1 MLDKGLPA
9 TSVQRP
15 DLSGMCSIAGLLVE
29 AAKVCHWSSD
39 RPHAGALTHIN
50 TLRTPRPYTRALPA
64 LQGNARMLDV
74 IRWDS
79 DLIRRYDLAG
89 PRYTSY
95 PTAVQFGTQTGAF
108 DLLHALRDSRKAHRP
123 LSLYVHIPFCANI
136 CYYCA
141 CNKVITKDRSRA
153 QAYLQRLGNE
163 IEMLGCHLAPDQVV
177 EQLHLG
183 GGTPTF
189 LNHDELRQ
197 LMTRLRA
204 NFHLLDDDS
213 GDYGIEIDPREAD
226 WSSMGLLRELGFN
239 RVSLGVQDLDPAVQ
253 RAVNRLQSLE
263 QTRAIVE
270 AARTLQFRSV
280 NIDLIYGLPLQTPQG
295 FARTVD
301 EIIALQPD
309 RLSVFNY
316 AHLPERFMPQRRIE
330 QHDLPAP
337 EQKLHM
343 LQGTIEQLTL
353 AGYRYIGM
361 DHFALPDDEL
371 AIAQEEGTL
380 QRNFQG
386 YTTHGHCDLLGL
398 GVSAISQIGDL
409 YCQNSS
415 DLNDYQTLLAS
426 DQLATKRGLVCHEDD
441 RIRQAVIQQLIC
453 HFELDFSQIEAAF
466 MIEFRGYFSEAWP
479 RLVEMHHDGLIVLD
493 DRGIRV
499 LPAGRLLV
507 RAVCMLFDRYLSPQ
521 TLQRFSR
528 VI

>member
-1 MLDKGLPA
+1 MLDA
-9 TSVQRP
+9 
-15 DLSGMCSIAGLLVE
+15 
-29 AAKVCHWSSD
+29 
-39 RPHAGALTHIN
+39 
-50 TLRTPRPYTRALPA
+50 
-64 LQGNARMLDV
+64 
-74 IRWDS
+74 IRWDT

-95 PTAVQFGTQTGAF
+95 PTAVQFNSQVGAF
-108 DLLHALRDSRKAHRP
+108 DLLHALRDSRKAQRP

-153 QAYLQRLGNE
+153 LPYLQRLE
-163 IEMLGCHLAPDQVV
+163 QEMQLIACHLAPSQRV
-177 EQLHLG
+177 EQLHFG

-197 LMTRLRA
+197 LMALLRKHF
-204 NFHLLDDDS
+204 NLLEDDS

-226 WSSMGLLRELGFN
+226 WSTMGLLRELGFN
-239 RVSLGVQDLDPAVQ
+239 RVSIGLQDLDPAVQ

-263 QTRAIVE
+263 ETRAVIE
-270 AARTLQFRSV
+270 AARTLQFRSI
-280 NIDLIYGLPLQTPQG
+280 NIDLIYGLPKQTPEH
-295 FARTVD
+295 FARTV
-301 EIIALQPD
+301 EEVISLQPD

-316 AHLPERFMPQRRIE
+316 AHLPERFMPQRRINGSE
-330 QHDLPAP
+330 LPAP
-337 EQKLHM
+337 AEKLEM
-343 LQGTIEQLTL
+343 LQRTIEQLTA

-371 AIAQEEGTL
+371 AIAQEESTL

-386 YTTHGHCDLLGL
+386 YTTHGHCDLIGL

-415 DLNDYQTLLAS
+415 DITHYQNALAGA
-426 DQLATKRGLVCHEDD
+426 QLATSRGLVCNADD
-441 RIRQAVIQQLIC
+441 RLRREVIQQLIC
-453 HFELDFSQIEAAF
+453 NFSLKFEDIEQAF
-466 MIEFRGYFSEAWP
+466 NIDFRGYFNELWP
-479 RLVEMHHDGLIVLD
+479 DLQEMDDDGLIQLSPEA
-493 DRGIRV
+493 ITV

-507 RAVCMLFDRYLSPQ
+507 RSVCMIFDAYLGQ
-521 TLQRFSR
+521 QNRQRFSR

>member
-1 MLDKGLPA
+1 MLDA
-9 TSVQRP
+9 
-15 DLSGMCSIAGLLVE
+15 
-29 AAKVCHWSSD
+29 
-39 RPHAGALTHIN
+39 
-50 TLRTPRPYTRALPA
+50 
-64 LQGNARMLDV
+64 

-95 PTAVQFGTQTGAF
+95 PTAVQFHTQVGGF
-108 DLLHALRDSRKAHRP
+108 DLLQALRESRKALRP

-141 CNKVITKDRSRA
+141 CNKVITKDRGRA
-153 QAYLQRLGNE
+153 QGYLQRLEQE
-163 IEMLGCHLAPDQVV
+163 IQMLACHLAPGQRV
-177 EQLHLG
+177 EQLHFG

-189 LNHDELRQ
+189 LSHDELRQ
-197 LMTRLRA
+197 LMAHLRRH
-204 NFHLLDDDS
+204 FSLLDDDS

-226 WSSMGLLRELGFN
+226 WSTMGLLRQLGFN

-263 QTRAIVE
+263 ETRAIVE

-280 NIDLIYGLPLQTPQG
+280 NIDLIYGLPRQTREG
-295 FARTVD
+295 FARTVE
-301 EIIALQPD
+301 EIINLQPD

-330 QHDLPAP
+330 SADLPAP
-337 EQKLHM
+337 QAKLEM
-343 LQGTIEQLTL
+343 LENTIEQLTK

-371 AIAQEEGTL
+371 AVAQEELTL

-386 YTTHGHCDLLGL
+386 YTTHGHCDLIGL

-415 DLNDYQTLLAS
+415 DLADYQALLSS
-426 DQLATKRGLVCHEDD
+426 DQLATRRGLLCMEDD
-441 RIRQAVIQQLIC
+441 RIRRAVIQQLIC
-453 HFELDFSQIEAAF
+453 HFELAFEEIEQVFLIDFKS
-466 MIEFRGYFSEAWP
+466 YFADVWP
-479 RLVEMHHDGLIVLD
+479 ELERMAKDQLIDLSD
-493 DRGIRV
+493 TRIKV

-507 RAVCMLFDRYLSPQ
+507 RSVCMVFDAYLAQ
-521 TLQRFSR
+521 QNRQRFSR